1 MPLNISSKTK
11 IFTTVQMQEKFTYC
25 NLHLKLTSWLSSVA
39 LIKLKA
45 FIYPRR
51 VLLNFTFFAQDAIAP
66 KNAIALHPTLR
77 T

>member
-1 MPLNISSKTK
+1 M
-11 IFTTVQMQEKFTYC
+11 QMQEKFTYC

-66 KNAIALHPTLR
+66 KNEEVLSLWGWVCPLHPTLC